1 MSKQHL
7 FFPLLLIVLL
17 SGCGYQLRGTD
28 GGMAMPQISPLY
40 INGLA
45 LADPF
50 TQVLRNNLRGA
61 EVELTDNPAEAR
73 QTLYVFNHLRDKRV
87 HSIGSRGKV
96 LEYELIEQLSFR
108 LGSPPDRL
116 EREQAQQ
123 LRVSRV
129 YTNPETET
137 LGRQYEESELRRDMH
152 QQLASRLLRQM
163 AHQVKAAQGQ

>member
-7 FFPLLLIVLL
+7 FHSVLLMLLL
-17 SGCGYQLRGTD
+17 SGCGYQLRGA
-28 GGMAMPQISPLY
+28 GGSMAMPQISPLY

-61 EVELTDNPAEAR
+61 EVEVTDNPAAAK

-87 HSIGSRGKV
+87 HSVGSRGKV
-96 LEYELIEQLSFR
+96 LEYELIESLSFR
-108 LGSPPDRL
+108 LGSPPDRFDQTKAEVL
-116 EREQAQQ
+116 SVR
-123 LRVSRV
+123 RI

-137 LGRQYEESELRRDMH
+137 LGRQYEEAELRRDMY
-152 QQLASRLLRQM
+152 QQLASRLMRQM
-163 AHQVKAAQGQ
+163 AHQVKAVQAQ